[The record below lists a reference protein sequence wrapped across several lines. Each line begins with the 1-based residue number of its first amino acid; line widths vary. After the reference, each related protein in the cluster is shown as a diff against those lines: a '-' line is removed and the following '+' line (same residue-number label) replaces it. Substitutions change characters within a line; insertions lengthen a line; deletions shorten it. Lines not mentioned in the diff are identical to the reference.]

1 VNATWLQL
9 AASTALATV
18 IVAVIN
24 GFLQRRKV
32 SADTT
37 KTLTD
42 AAGGFVERIDHD
54 NERLRTDNRRLEQGS
69 DKRDE
74 FIDLLLDER
83 VELRKQIREHA
94 DWDENIKTIIFALAP
109 HVDLPECPPL
119 DFKLHVKPRFD
130 E

>member
-32 SADTT
+32 GADTT

-54 NERLRTDNRRLEQGS
+54 NERLRNDNRRLEQGS
-69 DKRDE
+69 DKRDD
-74 FIDLLLDER
+74 FIELLIEER
-83 VELRKQIREHA
+83 IELHRIIKRHI
-94 DWDENIKTIIFALAP
+94 DWDENIKTILQAVAP
-109 HVDLPECPPL
+109 HVDLPECPSL
-119 DFKLHVKPRFD
+119 DFKYEPKPKFD